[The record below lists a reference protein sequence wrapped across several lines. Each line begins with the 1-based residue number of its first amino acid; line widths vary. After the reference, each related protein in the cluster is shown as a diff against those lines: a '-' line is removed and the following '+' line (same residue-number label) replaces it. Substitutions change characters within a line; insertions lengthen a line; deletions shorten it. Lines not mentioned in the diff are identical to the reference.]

1 MCYDRSDALSV
12 SGGLRLVCDAAAGCL
27 NPKITAPTA
36 AVTGAITSAFS
47 NFSVHKKQITVR

>member
-1 MCYDRSDALSV
+1 MYYGRSDVPSV
-12 SGGLRLVCDAAAGCL
+12 SGGLRVVYDAAAVCL

-47 NFSVHKKQITVR
+47 NFSVHKK